1 MPGTGATIPPGAGA
15 TIPPGAGAIIPPGA
29 DLAPVQDEGG
39 AMLDY
44 SLATGS
50 SSTGSVHKKNSYDL
64 KRNILINH
72 QSIRYSFSVI
82 DSKH

>member
-1 MPGTGATIPPGAGA
+1 MPGTGTTIPPGAGA
-15 TIPPGAGAIIPPGA
+15 TIPPGA

-50 SSTGSVHKKNSYDL
+50 SSTGSACKK
-64 KRNILINH
+64 I
-72 QSIRYSFSVI
+72 SFKKI
-82 DSKH
+82 KFLYN